1 MRPCLSR
8 ARVRSQIFVLALIF
22 LVAVCMFA
30 TPRDAYAVSGPI
42 GFTAMGGYYS
52 GNIDEAFLGG
62 GVRVGLG
69 GLSLTGYGEYIF
81 VNSGNAYSF
90 NADLTMPVLPL
101 GVASVYAGAG
111 MGFLTL
117 DPEVGD
123 SNTETVVNLL
133 VGAGLNAMPMKPYGQ
148 IKYVVV
154 DGEDPLVFTVGVRF

>member
-1 MRPCLSR
+1 MRPRFSGT
-8 ARVRSQIFVLALIF
+8 RVRFAAL
-22 LVAVCMFA
+22 LTAAAAALTMAA
-30 TPRDAYAVSGPI
+30 TAREAYALSGPI

-69 GLSLTGYGEYIF
+69 SISGTAYGEYIF
-81 VNSGNAYSF
+81 VSSGNAYSL
-90 NADLTMPVLPL
+90 NADFTLPVLPL
-101 GVASVYAGAG
+101 GVASIYAGAG
-111 MGFLTL
+111 AGFLTV

-133 VGAGLNAMPMKPYGQ
+133 VGAGLNAVPMKPYGQ
-148 IKYVVV
+148 IKYVFV